1 MVNQLVHKS
10 ARKKDFRLLYNNDMS
25 VPHPIPYQGSKRK
38 LAPAILAFF
47 PRTVELLIEPF
58 AGSAAVSIAALYS
71 RRVSS
76 VYLNDLN
83 KPLTTLWAKIIYE
96 PEQIASEYTALWN
109 SQLGRERDFYDFVR
123 DRFNSERR
131 PADFL
136 YLLARCVKA
145 SIRYNAF
152 GEFNQSPDNRRKG
165 MDPDTMRNHILGA
178 SRLMKGRVKLF
189 TGNYLEVL
197 KLATPDNIVYLDP
210 PYQGVCGNRDPRYLN
225 GLLFDE
231 FVESLEYLNER
242 HIAYIVSYDGRTGTK
257 TFGKKLPDTLRLKL
271 VEVAAGRSSQATL
284 LGRDYYTY
292 ESLYISPALV
302 SRTGIEGPSA
312 VLLGSRQLYLFESV
326 S

>member
-1 MVNQLVHKS
+1 
-10 ARKKDFRLLYNNDMS
+10 MS

-47 PRTVELLIEPF
+47 PTDIELLIEPF

-71 RRVSS
+71 KRVNF

-83 KPLTTLWAKIIYE
+83 EPLMKLWETIIFE
-96 PEQIASEYTALWN
+96 PEKIASQYREIWN
-109 SQLGRERDFYDFVR
+109 QQLGNEREFYDFVR
-123 DRFNSERR
+123 DRFNKETR

-165 MDPDTMRNHILGA
+165 MNPTTMKYHILYA
-178 SRLMKGRVKLF
+178 SRIMKDKVRLF

-197 KLATPDNIVYLDP
+197 KLATPNDIVYMDP

-225 GLLFDE
+225 GLLFDD
-231 FVESLEYLNER
+231 FVEALEYLNEKN
-242 HIAYIVSYDGRTGTK
+242 ISYIVSYDGRTGIK
-257 TFGKKLPDTLRLKL
+257 TFGDKLPDSLHLKH
-271 VEVAAGRSSQATL
+271 VEIAAGRSSQATL

-312 VLLGSRQLYLFESV
+312 VLIESKQLHLFENV
-326 S
+326 T

>member
-1 MVNQLVHKS
+1 MG
-10 ARKKDFRLLYNNDMS
+10 

-47 PRTVELLIEPF
+47 PKGVELLVEPF
-58 AGSAAVSIAALYS
+58 AGSAAVSIAALYW
-71 RRVSS
+71 RRVNF

-83 KPLTTLWAKIIYE
+83 EPLMKLWEKIIYE
-96 PEQIASEYTALWN
+96 PEKLVSDYRAIWN
-109 SQLGRERDFYDFVR
+109 SQLGNEREFYDLVR
-123 DRFNSERR
+123 NRFNNEKQ

-145 SIRYNAF
+145 SVRYNAF

-165 MDPDTMRNHILGA
+165 MNPDTMKNHILNA
-178 SRLMKGRVKLF
+178 SRVMSGKVKLF
-189 TGNYLEVL
+189 KGGYLEVI
-197 KLATPDNIVYLDP
+197 KLATPDDIVYMDP

-231 FVESLEYLNER
+231 FVEALDYLNER
-242 HIAYIVSYDGRTGTK
+242 NISYIVSYDGRTGSK
-257 TFGKKLPDTLRLKL
+257 IFGKRLPDSLQLKL

-312 VLLGSRQLYLFESV
+312 VLMESKQLYLFESV

>member
-1 MVNQLVHKS
+1 M
-10 ARKKDFRLLYNNDMS
+10 YNSCMD

-47 PRTVELLIEPF
+47 PKTVELLIEPF

-71 RRVSS
+71 GRVKFT
-76 VYLNDLN
+76 YLNDLN
-83 KPLTTLWAKIIYE
+83 EPLMQLWDVIIHQ
-96 PEQIASEYTALWN
+96 PANIAAEYRKLWN
-109 SQLGRERDFYDFVR
+109 EQMGKEREYYDSVR
-123 DRFNSERR
+123 QRFNREKR

-145 SIRYNAF
+145 SIRYNTY

-165 MDPDTMRNHILGA
+165 MNPDTMQSHIFRA
-178 SRLMKGRVKLF
+178 SQLLKGKVKLF
-189 TGNYLEVL
+189 TGDYFEVI
-197 KLATPDNIVYLDP
+197 KLATPDDIVYMDP
-210 PYQGVCGNRDPRYLN
+210 PYQGVCGDRDPRYLN
-225 GLLFDE
+225 GLPFDE
-231 FVESLEYLNER
+231 FMYTLDYLNQKN
-242 HIAYIVSYDGRTGTK
+242 ISYIVSYDGRTGPK
-257 TFGKKLPDTLRLKL
+257 TFGKSLPESLHLKH

-302 SRTGIEGPSA
+302 SRVGAEGPSA
-312 VLLGSRQLYLFESV
+312 VLLESRQLYLFESV

>member
-1 MVNQLVHKS
+1 
-10 ARKKDFRLLYNNDMS
+10 MS

-47 PRTVELLIEPF
+47 PRTVEILIEPF

-71 RRVSS
+71 RRVNF

-83 KPLTTLWAKIIYE
+83 EPLMKLWKTIIYE
-96 PEQIASEYTALWN
+96 PEKIASQYREIWN
-109 SQLGRERDFYDFVR
+109 SQLGNEREFYDLVR
-123 DRFNSERR
+123 HRFNKEKQ

-165 MDPDTMRNHILGA
+165 MNPDTMENHVLSA
-178 SRLMKGRVKLF
+178 SRLMKEKVKLF
-189 TGNYLEVL
+189 TGNYSEVL
-197 KLATPDNIVYLDP
+197 KLATPDNIVYMDP
-210 PYQGVCGNRDPRYLN
+210 PYQGVCSNRDPRYLN
-225 GLLFDE
+225 GLSFDE
-231 FVESLEYLNER
+231 FVEALECLNEKN
-242 HIAYIVSYDGRTGTK
+242 ISYIVSYDGRTGTK
-257 TFGKKLPDTLRLKL
+257 TFGKNLPNSLRLKH

-302 SRTGIEGPSA
+302 TRTGTEGPSA
-312 VLLGSRQLYLFESV
+312 VLVESKQLYLFESV
-326 S
+326 T

>member
-1 MVNQLVHKS
+1 MG
-10 ARKKDFRLLYNNDMS
+10 

-47 PRTVELLIEPF
+47 PKGVELLVEPF
-58 AGSAAVSIAALYS
+58 AGSAAVSIAALYW
-71 RRVSS
+71 RRVNF

-83 KPLTTLWAKIIYE
+83 EPLMKLWEKIICE
-96 PEQIASEYTALWN
+96 PEKLVSDYRAIWN
-109 SQLGRERDFYDFVR
+109 SQLGNEREFYDLVR
-123 DRFNSERR
+123 NRFNNEKQ

-145 SIRYNAF
+145 SVRYNAF

-165 MDPDTMRNHILGA
+165 MNPDTMENHILNA
-178 SRLMKGRVKLF
+178 SRVMSGKVKLF
-189 TGNYLEVL
+189 KGGYLEVI
-197 KLATPDNIVYLDP
+197 KLATPDDIVYMDP

-231 FVESLEYLNER
+231 FVEALDYLNER
-242 HIAYIVSYDGRTGTK
+242 NISYIVSYDGRTGSK
-257 TFGKKLPDTLRLKL
+257 IFGKRLPDSLQLKL

-312 VLLGSRQLYLFESV
+312 VLMESKQLYLFESV